1 MTQCSVQCSSRV
13 QSRGKKVYLSAVS
26 GEVWIYSGL
35 GPHKHTGT
43 HEQRRP
49 PPSARSENINE
60 SFPLNS
66 VHLSLPRG
74 HNHHLSLASAPVCG
88 LSPSSILSQLQ
99 RSAKDTAAQ
108 CLRPNKRVTMGRPGL
123 DRNPVGSAQ
132 PNLNQ
137 GIASQCSVHSHSH
150 SHSHSVQFTQ
160 LSE

>member
-1 MTQCSVQCSSRV
+1 M
-13 QSRGKKVYLSAVS
+13 GKCGFIA
-26 GEVWIYSGL
+26 GWD
-35 GPHKHTGT
+35 HTGT

-66 VHLSLPRG
+66 VENTVDTLVNPNLSLPRG
-74 HNHHLSLASAPVCG
+74 RNHHLSLASAPVCG

-137 GIASQCSVHSHSH
+137 GIASHCSVHTVERVAGAGRSSGVLT
-150 SHSHSVQFTQ
+150 SLFTAK
-160 LSE
+160 

>member
-1 MTQCSVQCSSRV
+1 MGKCGFIAGWDHTGTQAHMSREAH
-13 QSRGKKVYLSAVS
+13 R
-26 GEVWIYSGL
+26 
-35 GPHKHTGT
+35 HTGT

-137 GIASQCSVHSHSH
+137 GIASHCSVHSHSH

>member
-1 MTQCSVQCSSRV
+1 M
-13 QSRGKKVYLSAVS
+13 SRGTQAHRSQA
-26 GEVWIYSGL
+26 
-35 GPHKHTGT
+35 HKHTSTQAHMGREAHRHTST

-60 SFPLNS
+60 SSPLNS

-99 RSAKDTAAQ
+99 PSAKDTAAQ

-137 GIASQCSVHSHSH
+137 GIASHCSV
-150 SHSHSVQFTQ
+150 HSHSVQFTQ